1 MKTKRVKNKLD
12 GGTDYFIG
20 AENYLVTRSKADQ
33 HGPMLVISV
42 PGWHGV
48 RITRHEAACI
58 LWDAWRKGKE
68 AA

>member
-1 MKTKRVKNKLD
+1 MKRQKNKLD
-12 GGTDYFIG
+12 GGTDYLIG
-20 AENYLVTRSKADQ
+20 TDSFLVTRSKADLL
-33 HGPMLVISV
+33 GPMLVISK

>member
-1 MKTKRVKNKLD
+1 MNRKKNKLD

-20 AENYLVTRSKADQ
+20 ANNCLVTRSKADRL
-33 HGPMLVISV
+33 GPMLVISV

-58 LWDAWRKGKE
+58 LWDAWRKGKGV
-68 AA
+68 A